1 MRKSLPVVIA
11 SLAAGLALAGSA
23 SAAVNLATNGSFSTN
38 GGTGQVNFNTSIAGW
53 NVPALNNSY
62 VFLFGPAAG
71 TSGTN
76 ADLTGAAAA
85 IGEYGALNLW
95 GPGDGSANGLTLSP
109 DGGFFLA
116 ADPNFQNGSISQII
130 TGLNVGY
137 QYQVSFW
144 YAGAQQLGYTG
155 GTTEGWNVT
164 FGGNTLSTNT
174 LNTGSHGFSGW
185 QQANLVFV
193 ANNTSQTL
201 SFLATG
207 GPSAALPP
215 FALLDGV
222 NVQVVPEPTTWAL
235 MIMGFGGVGA
245 LVRNRRRQAALA

>member
-38 GGTGQVNFNTSIAGW
+38 GGTGQVTFNTTLSGW
-53 NVPALNNSY
+53 TVPSFSNSY

-71 TSGTN
+71 ASGTN

-85 IGEYGALNLW
+85 VGQYGALSLW
-95 GPGDGSANGLTLSP
+95 GPGDGSANGLTTSP
-109 DGGFFLA
+109 D
-116 ADPNFQNGSISQII
+116 GSISQTI